1 MPHSLSLS
9 QTLIFLSLSLS
20 LSSFTMNRRIRASTK
35 PFSSSSP
42 TRSEPFHKYLKPGAL
57 AQIRDSRISAHRTH
71 RVNSL
76 YLLSSSSISPHRT
89 TPPSSPPSSN
99 AAAHQTPVNAFTDGI
114 PCFSGRIYGPRCP
127 QRKKLVAAKSVLFL
141 NPIPNSVQDSPD
153 SVIDSF
159 SNDILLAHWNG
170 LLRFLVKD
178 FSCCR
183 EGSICSCLYFVQL
196 CEKKNKKKK
205 NFVR

>member
-1 MPHSLSLS
+1 
-9 QTLIFLSLSLS
+9 
-20 LSSFTMNRRIRASTK
+20 MNRRIRASTK

-141 NPIPNSVQDSPD
+141 NPIPNSVQDSTD

-196 CEKKNKKKK
+196 CEKKKNLLDRTEINNKFIQ
-205 NFVR
+205 NFPILDL

>member
-1 MPHSLSLS
+1 
-9 QTLIFLSLSLS
+9 
-20 LSSFTMNRRIRASTK
+20 MNHRIRASTK

-42 TRSEPFHKYLKPGAL
+42 TRSEPFHFHKYLKPGAL
-57 AQIRDSRISAHRTH
+57 TQIYDSRIIAHRL
-71 RVNSL
+71 NSL
-76 YLLSSSSISPHRT
+76 YLLSFISLHRT
-89 TPPSSPPSSN
+89 SSPPSSN
-99 AAAHQTPVNAFTDGI
+99 AVAQKTPVNAFTDGI
-114 PCFSGRIYGPRCP
+114 PYFSDRIYSPRCP

-153 SVIDSF
+153 SL

-183 EGSICSCLYFVQL
+183 EGSICSCFYFVQL
-196 CEKKNKKKK
+196 CEKKIC
-205 NFVR
+205 

>member
-1 MPHSLSLS
+1 MPHSLSFS
-9 QTLIFLSLSLS
+9 QTLIFLSLYLS
-20 LSSFTMNRRIRASTK
+20 SSSFTMNRRIRASTK

-76 YLLSSSSISPHRT
+76 YLLSSSSSSSISLHRT

-99 AAAHQTPVNAFTDGI
+99 AAAHQTPVNAFTDDI
-114 PCFSGRIYGPRCP
+114 PCFSGRIYDPRCP

-159 SNDILLAHWNG
+159 SNDILLAH
-170 LLRFLVKD
+170 
-178 FSCCR
+178 
-183 EGSICSCLYFVQL
+183 
-196 CEKKNKKKK
+196 
-205 NFVR
+205 

>member
-1 MPHSLSLS
+1 
-9 QTLIFLSLSLS
+9 
-20 LSSFTMNRRIRASTK
+20 MNRRIRASTK

-76 YLLSSSSISPHRT
+76 YLLSSSSSSSISLHRT

-99 AAAHQTPVNAFTDGI
+99 AAAQQTPVTASFTDGI

-159 SNDILLAHWNG
+159 SNDILLAH
-170 LLRFLVKD
+170 
-178 FSCCR
+178 
-183 EGSICSCLYFVQL
+183 
-196 CEKKNKKKK
+196 
-205 NFVR
+205 